1 MIQLHIYGML
11 AILEV
16 LLLVSV
22 AAGWLYVRN
31 RRHSRTISR
40 LTATLQQRRE
50 AAAASEPPAA
60 AAESPQTDAED
71 QSRSFSDFLREELD
85 ASSVMLGAD
94 TASESDSEAD
104 TDTADEQAQV
114 RQMLAARHQFLQ
126 LELDTQDMRQDPQAR
141 RRHIVEQMQSLLAT
155 FTPAGAGAAEAEPA
169 SEADTDS
176 DGLAREQQLESQ
188 LSHLRTVVGNQQD
201 VMRELRQL
209 LEKEMGESEEM
220 REIIARL
227 QDAEASSLELERSLE
242 VMGKSTASGTEAG
255 GYQSSPDS
263 DMLRNLVGSQQQT
276 ISRLQT
282 MLKQS
287 VGEKET
293 SVELRDAMEKIQ
305 RSNQELG
312 TCVMVLEDEN
322 SMLRDQIQ
330 SLQSQLDDF
339 LGGQDTSADAER
351 EPQTG
356 AGVEAVREEDA
367 LNAASEAAAAVS
379 DASPDPEPVDAA
391 QTQANADPDP
401 AAMAAGDGIE
411 IADPDAA
418 LNAIDAEPETTA
430 VGAGNEPQAETET
443 AAVEDIDALL
453 EASAPAADEAPPE
466 RVPGQGTQSDAAG
479 DTGASDADDDHAGIN
494 TLKDIDLDSDGD
506 ATLSDEDIDALLSG
520 RKQN

>member
-1 MIQLHIYGML
+1 MIELHIYGML

-22 AAGWLYVRN
+22 TAGWLYVRN
-31 RRHSRTISR
+31 RRNSRTIAR
-40 LTATLQQRRE
+40 LTASLQQRGE
-50 AAAASEPPAA
+50 PDGASEPPAA
-60 AAESPQTDAED
+60 DAVSTQATAED
-71 QSRSFSDFLREELD
+71 PGRSFSDFLREELE
-85 ASSVMLGAD
+85 ASSVMLGSDA
-94 TASESDSEAD
+94 ASESGTEADPEAD
-104 TDTADEQAQV
+104 TDTAGGQAQV

-126 LELDTQDMRQDPQAR
+126 LELDAQDMHQDPQAR
-141 RRHIVEQMQSLLAT
+141 RRHIVEQMQNLLAT
-155 FTPAGAGAAEAEPA
+155 FTPVAAGAAEAEPA
-169 SEADTDS
+169 GEPDADSEA
-176 DGLAREQQLESQ
+176 LAREQQLESQ

-242 VMGKSTASGTEAG
+242 MMGKPTASGTQAG
-255 GYQSSPDS
+255 GYESSPDS

-322 SMLRDQIQ
+322 SMLRDQVQ

-339 LGGQDTSADAER
+339 LGDQNTTADTGR
-351 EPQTG
+351 EPLPGSG
-356 AGVEAVREEDA
+356 AGAAREEDA
-367 LNAASEAAAAVS
+367 LNAESEAAAA
-379 DASPDPEPVDAA
+379 AGEPDPEPESESEPVGA
-391 QTQANADPDP
+391 TQVQASTDPDP

-411 IADPDAA
+411 TADPDAA
-418 LNAIDAEPETTA
+418 PNDIDAETA
-430 VGAGNEPQAETET
+430 T

-453 EASAPAADEAPPE
+453 EASAPAADEPPPE
-466 RVPGQGTQSDAAG
+466 RAPAQGTESATAG
-479 DTGASDADDDHAGIN
+479 DPGASDEDADHAGIN

>member
-22 AAGWLYVRN
+22 VAGWLYVRN
-31 RRHSRTISR
+31 RRNNRTIAH
-40 LTATLQQRRE
+40 LTASLQQRGE
-50 AAAASEPPAA
+50 PATASEPPVADAASTHAA
-60 AAESPQTDAED
+60 AVD

-85 ASSVMLGAD
+85 ASSVMLGSDAAPESGSAAD
-94 TASESDSEAD
+94 PESDS
-104 TDTADEQAQV
+104 ADEQAQV

-141 RRHIVEQMQSLLAT
+141 RRHIVEQMHSLLAT
-155 FTPAGAGAAEAEPA
+155 FTPAAVGTAETEPV
-169 SEADTDS
+169 SEPDADS
-176 DGLAREQQLESQ
+176 DALAREQQLESQ

-209 LEKEMGESEEM
+209 LEQEMGESEEM

-339 LGGQDTSADAER
+339 LGVQDTTADAER
-351 EPQTG
+351 ESQPG
-356 AGVEAVREEDA
+356 AGVEAAQEEDV
-367 LNAASEAAAAVS
+367 LNAESEAAATAS
-379 DASPDPEPVDAA
+379 EPSPDPEPVDDTQV
-391 QTQANADPDP
+391 QTHADPDI

-411 IADPDAA
+411 TVDADERLNDMDAA
-418 LNAIDAEPETTA
+418 PATA
-430 VGAGNEPQAETET
+430 AEPQAEPET

-453 EASAPAADEAPPE
+453 EATASTADEPPPE
-466 RVPGQGTQSDAAG
+466 QSPAPGTASGTAD
-479 DTGASDADDDHAGIN
+479 DTGASDEEGNHAGIN